1 MRLLLDIGRELLA
14 ALVFLIPFFL
24 IWNKAVLHDGRK
36 CGIYLL
42 FAIYLAAVYY
52 LVGLPNV
59 TYARFEWN
67 LNWIPFRD
75 MAGDLRSTL
84 LNVALF
90 LPLGV
95 FLPLCWE
102 DLREGRKTIL
112 YGFGVSVFVEFLQIF
127 TLRATDVND
136 LITNTLGTALG
147 LLLANILRKWIPAL
161 HKLSDQTSQ
170 IERQLLMAITFG
182 TMFFLHPFSSLL
194 LWRLC
199 T

>member
-14 ALVFLIPFFL
+14 ALVFLIPFIL
-24 IWNKAVLHDGRK
+24 IWNKAVLNHRRK

-42 FAIYLAAVYY
+42 FAAYLAAVYN

-59 TYARFEWN
+59 TYIRFEWN

-84 LNVALF
+84 LNVAVF
-90 LPLGV
+90 LPMGV

-112 YGFGVSVFVEFLQIF
+112 YGFCVSVFVEVLQIF

-147 LLLANILRKWIPAL
+147 FLAAKGMLTRIPSLRTLSAQTTKTERRLLLAIA
-161 HKLSDQTSQ
+161 
-170 IERQLLMAITFG
+170 FG

-194 LWRLC
+194 LWKLFS
-199 T
+199 

>member
-14 ALVFLIPFFL
+14 ALIFLVPFFL
-24 IWNKAVLHDGRK
+24 VWNKAALRDGRK

-42 FAIYLAAVYY
+42 FAAYLAALYN

-59 TYARFEWN
+59 TYVRFEWN
-67 LNWIPFRD
+67 LNLVPFRD

-84 LNVALF
+84 LNVVLF
-90 LPLGV
+90 LPMGF

-102 DLREGRKTIL
+102 EFREGRKTIC
-112 YGFGVSVFVEFLQIF
+112 YGFCVSLLIEALQIF

-147 LLLANILRKWIPAL
+147 FLLAKLLLHRFAPMKQAA
-161 HKLSDQTSQ
+161 KT
-170 IERQLLMAITFG
+170 ERRLLLAITFG

-194 LWRLC
+194 LWKLC
-199 T
+199 A

>member
-14 ALVFLIPFFL
+14 ALVFLVPFFL
-24 IWNKAVLHDGRK
+24 IWNKATLRNWRK
-36 CGIYLL
+36 CATYFL
-42 FAIYLAAVYY
+42 FATYLAAAYY

-59 TYARFEWN
+59 TYVRLEWN

-90 LPLGV
+90 LPLGF

-112 YGFGVSVFVEFLQIF
+112 YGFCLSLFIELLQIF
-127 TLRATDVND
+127 TFRATDVND

-147 LLLANILRKWIPAL
+147 FLPAKLLGNRFAPAAHTTKAERRLLL
-161 HKLSDQTSQ
+161 
-170 IERQLLMAITFG
+170 AITFG
-182 TMFFLHPFSSLL
+182 TMFFLHPFSASLL
-194 LWRLC
+194 WKLFS
-199 T
+199 